1 MNSVIPEL
9 NKKNNPKTKKM
20 GKEIIMKR
28 LSLLLV
34 MIFILSLMVPM
45 LNASEVTIGAGDQ
58 TGRIPVD
65 MFYKNSLF
73 ECLYYQD
80 ELLIVNGSITGVAFY
95 NNFSSNL
102 PGMPINIWLG
112 ITTQTDLSGGWIPST
127 QLTQV
132 FTGNVDFP
140 SGSNTIN
147 ITFTT
152 PFQYSGGVLVMMVE
166 RVMEDQY
173 HSSSDLF
180 ACQTIGT
187 NRALNLYSDSVDYD
201 PAAPPTGTIPSG
213 KFPKTTFFYTGQG
226 IGNDLACLSITGST
240 TPSVGQSY
248 QYVVTVKNNGQNAQ
262 TDYTVK
268 MMQTGDVEIAS
279 LPGLPI
285 NEAQTLT
292 YTFNWTPSVA
302 GPTNLYGK
310 VILANDEI
318 ASNNQSPTLSVAV
331 QPAGVQAVTIADG
344 TETMR
349 IPIDFYWKNSLSE
362 TIYMSDELGFVSGTI
377 TSLAFYNNFFD
388 SPANG
393 ATKIWLGSTNVQ
405 DLSGGWIPSTQ
416 LTLVF
421 DGNINYPSGE
431 NTITI
436 PLQTPYMHTPGNLV
450 MMVQRPM
457 DTDWY
462 DFDDN
467 FYGLTIGTNRTLKVQ
482 SDSTPY
488 DPAAPP
494 AGTTPVGQVP
504 KTTIFYTGQQI
515 VNDLACLTITG
526 SATPSVNSPTNYAIT
541 VKNNGTAT
549 QTDYTVKLMKEGGVL
564 ITSVPGTSIASLQT
578 ATFNLSWTPTA
589 VGTTYLYGVVELAGD
604 EIATNN
610 QTGNLTVQ
618 VMEAGLTVVQI
629 GQGTA
634 TNSTTGT
641 PTPYGTFYKNFRQQY
656 LYKADDIYA
665 AGGAP
670 GLITAL
676 AFNVTSVNNCSP
688 MPNYT
693 IKVKHTD
700 QTQLTTTFEIG
711 EYTTVWNSASYLPTA
726 GWNIH
731 TFTTPFFW
739 NGASN
744 LLIDICTDLITGDWT
759 QNASVP
765 YTPTSY
771 PSCLRFQSDTQPA
784 SAATTGSTST
794 NRANARLFMTIS
806 DMGSLTGVVSSSG
819 APLEGASVTVVGTV
833 FHTLSTADG
842 SYNFPYVPI
851 GTQQV
856 MATKHGYNE
865 VTHTVTIVEDQTT
878 TQNFE
883 LTLLPQVTVS
893 GRIVGSDQ
901 PTVGLAGATIALSGY
916 EPYEATTNATG
927 NFTIPNVFANQTYN
941 YVATATGYQP
951 ATGQVVVGTTNVNMG
966 DITVNELAFPPY
978 GVVAEEAANFTN
990 VTVTWQPPNPNAQSI
1005 TEGFEGTTFPP
1016 TDWSQIIT
1024 DTSAPG
1030 TTGVYPTWCQV
1041 GTIALT
1047 PAVPPHG
1054 GSYQAAMWWSYNH
1067 QDEWLIT
1074 PQFSCPGNAV
1084 LQFWSYVYLGSTNND
1099 HYYIKVSTDNG
1110 NTWTVLWDAT
1120 ALTGGWNY
1128 YATPITIDLS
1138 SYTGQQIKLAWH
1150 ADDPPSADGMW
1161 YVWFVDD
1168 ILIGTP
1174 DNVLKF
1180 STEELLAA
1188 SKVNNSTPKMV
1199 YPSLPISRDRIKNPA
1214 ISEPVLSVERPTENN
1229 RVLLGYR
1236 VYRLLAADQGNEAN
1250 WTTLTPSTITPTTYV
1265 DNAWQPLPSGV
1276 YKFAVKAV
1284 YTNNVFSNAAFSN
1297 EIHKGMMGTLTGTV
1311 TEFGTN
1317 LPIQGATITAGEY
1330 SGQSDATGHYSFGVY
1345 AGTYTVT
1352 CTKQGYQSGSQAGVV
1367 ITGMQT
1373 TTQNFV
1379 LTEITLPPVNVQA
1392 TDNGAIA
1399 NITWMAP
1406 GSAGGEWLHY
1416 DSGENNDSI
1425 GTGSANDFDVYI
1437 RYPASALADYAGMS
1451 LYTLKVW
1458 PAQAGTFSVR
1468 VWTGGTAAAPANM
1481 VVDQGFTP
1489 VLDTYNTVTLNN
1501 PVLVTGNEELWFGYR
1516 NVVTSGYP
1524 AGCDAGP
1531 AVNGFG
1537 NMMYFGGSWTTL
1549 IEQNPD
1555 LDYNWNIQGFVGWA
1569 APTAAP
1575 SFEGIRTV
1583 LQRTKSLPQGMA
1595 KSISHNNETVQSI
1608 KSTDDRV
1615 LVGYQV
1621 WRLLQ
1626 GQETN
1631 ESAWTSLTGTPI
1643 TALSFA
1649 DEGWASLPDGTYKW
1663 AVKAVYTGGA
1673 YSVAALSNA
1682 LPLYHEIGTIAGIV
1696 RNMQNQPISGATVTC
1711 EDVTATTNASGA
1723 YSMTVLSGVH
1733 SVTASHPN
1741 YASVTHSGIIVVT
1754 GQTTTVNFQLPP
1766 TSDLFSD
1773 GFETYPD
1780 FTLTFAPW
1788 TLVDVDL
1795 SGTYGIQGYA
1805 WENAYSPMAFIIFN
1819 PTTTTP
1825 PLTSLTAHGGNKMA
1839 CSFASTTPPNNDW
1852 MITPQLSGASSI
1864 KFWARSYVDDYGLER
1879 FKVGI
1884 SNNTTPGSFTI
1895 ISGPNYIQAPVEWT
1909 EYTYQIT
1916 QPGPLYIGIQCLS
1929 NDAFFFCVDDVTVAG
1944 NDVNDPEVPV
1954 VATALHNNYPNPFNP
1969 ETTISYSVKDREPV
1983 TLEIYNI
1990 KGQLVKTLVKGIQE
2004 PGNHTIV
2011 WNGTDDNGRSVS
2023 SGVYYYKMQAGKYS
2037 STKKMIMMK

>member
-1 MNSVIPEL
+1 
-9 NKKNNPKTKKM
+9 
-20 GKEIIMKR
+20 MKR

-34 MIFILSLMVPM
+34 MIFILGLMVPM

-140 SGSNTIN
+140 SGTNTIN

-166 RVMEDQY
+166 RVMDSTW

-187 NRALNLYSDSVDYD
+187 NRALNIYSDSIDYD
-201 PAAPPTGTIPSG
+201 PANPPTGTAASG

-226 IGNDLACLSITGST
+226 IGNDLACLSITGNT

-262 TDYTVK
+262 NTYTVK
-268 MMQTGDVEIAS
+268 LMQTGDVELAS

-302 GPTNLYGK
+302 GPTTLYGK
-310 VILANDEI
+310 VILATDEI
-318 ASNNQSPTLSVAV
+318 PSNNQSPALSIAV
-331 QPAGVQAVTIADG
+331 QPAGIQAVTIADG

-349 IPIDFYWKNSLSE
+349 IPMDFFWKNSLSE

-377 TSLAFYNNFFD
+377 TSLAFYTSFFD

-416 LTLVF
+416 MTLVF
-421 DGNINYPSGE
+421 DGNITYPSGV

-457 DTDWY
+457 DTDY
-462 DFDDN
+462 YSSSDN

-482 SDSTPY
+482 SDGTAY
-488 DPAAPP
+488 DPANPP

-515 VNDLACLTITG
+515 VNDLSCLTITG
-526 SATPSVNSPTNYAIT
+526 SGTPNVNSTATYTIT

-549 QTDYTVKLMKEGGVL
+549 QTNYTVKLMKEGGVQL
-564 ITSVPGTSIASLQT
+564 ATAAGTSIASLET
-578 ATFNLSWTPTA
+578 ASFNLSWTPTT
-589 VGTTYLYGVVELAGD
+589 VETTYLYGVVELAGD

-634 TNSTTGT
+634 TNSTTGA
-641 PTPYGTFYKNFRQQY
+641 PTPYGTYWKNFRQQY
-656 LYKADDIYA
+656 LYTAADIYA

-670 GLITAL
+670 GLINAL
-676 AFNVTSVNNCSP
+676 AFNVTSVNNCSA

-700 QTQLTTTFEIG
+700 QTELTTTFEVG
-711 EYTTVWNSASYLPTA
+711 EYTTVWNSPSYLPTA
-726 GWNIH
+726 GWNVH

-744 LLIDICTDLITGDWT
+744 LLIDICTDIIPGTYT

-784 SAATTGSTST
+784 SSGTTGTTST

-806 DMGSLTGVVSSSG
+806 DMGSLTGVVTSAA
-819 APLEGASVTVVGTV
+819 APLEGASVTVIGTV
-833 FHTLSTADG
+833 FHTVTAANG
-842 SYNFPYVPI
+842 VYNFQYVPV

-941 YVATATGYQP
+941 YVATAVGYQP

-966 DITVNELAFPPY
+966 DIIVNEMAYPPHS
-978 GVVAEEAANFTN
+978 VVAQEAANFSN
-990 VTVTWQPPNPNAQSI
+990 VTVTWQPPNPNAQTI

-1016 TDWSQIIT
+1016 ENWSQIIT
-1024 DTSAPG
+1024 DTGAAG
-1030 TTGVYPTWCQV
+1030 TSGVLPTWCQV
-1041 GTIALT
+1041 GTIALD

-1054 GSYQAAMWWSYNH
+1054 GSYQAAMWWDYYH

-1074 PQFSCPGNAV
+1074 PQFTCPGNAV
-1084 LQFWSYVYLGSTNND
+1084 LQFWSYVYLGSTNGD

-1110 NTWTVLWDAT
+1110 STWTVLWDAST
-1120 ALTGGWNY
+1120 LTGGWNY
-1128 YATPITIDLS
+1128 YATPITVNLNA
-1138 SYTGQQIKLAWH
+1138 YAGQQIKLAWQ
-1150 ADDPPSADGMW
+1150 ADDPPSNDGMW
-1161 YVWFVDD
+1161 YVWFLDD

-1174 DNVLKF
+1174 DKVLKF
-1180 STEELLAA
+1180 STEELLAS
-1188 SKVNNSTPKMV
+1188 SKVNESAPKMV
-1199 YPSLPISRDRIKNPA
+1199 YPSLPISRDRVKNPT

-1250 WTTLTPSTITPTTYV
+1250 WTTLTPTNITPTTYV

-1284 YTNNVFSNAAFSN
+1284 YSNNVFSNAAFSN

-1311 TEFGTN
+1311 TEFGTG
-1317 LPIQGATITAGEY
+1317 LPVQGATITAGEY
-1330 SGQSDATGHYSFGVY
+1330 TGQSDATGHYSFGVY

-1352 CTKQGYQSGSQAGVV
+1352 CTKPGYQPGSQAGVV
-1367 ITGMQT
+1367 IVGMQT

-1379 LTEITLPPVNVQA
+1379 LTELTLPPVNVHA
-1392 TDNGAIA
+1392 EDTGAIA
-1399 NITWMAP
+1399 NITWEAP
-1406 GSAGGEWLHY
+1406 GTATGITEGFEGSTFPPTDWSQIITDTGAAGTSGVLPTWCQVGTIALDPAVPPHGGSYQAAMWWDYYHQDEWLITPQFPCPSNAVLEFWSYVYLGSTNDDHY
-1416 DSGENNDSI
+1416 YIKVSTDNGSTWTVLWDATTLTGGWNYYTTPITVNLNAYAGQQIKLAWQADDPPSNDGMWYVWFLDDIVI
-1425 GTGSANDFDVYI
+1425 GSPTKVITFNADQLI
-1437 RYPASALADYAGMS
+1437 RYNP
-1451 LYTLKVW
+1451 
-1458 PAQAGTFSVR
+1458 
-1468 VWTGGTAAAPANM
+1468 TAAAPKLVYPTLPISRDGNIKN
-1481 VVDQGFTP
+1481 TP
-1489 VLDTYNTVTLNN
+1489 
-1501 PVLVTGNEELWFGYR
+1501 
-1516 NVVTSGYP
+1516 
-1524 AGCDAGP
+1524 
-1531 AVNGFG
+1531 
-1537 NMMYFGGSWTTL
+1537 TT
-1549 IEQNPD
+1549 
-1555 LDYNWNIQGFVGWA
+1555 
-1569 APTAAP
+1569 PTNYT
-1575 SFEGIRTV
+1575 R
-1583 LQRTKSLPQGMA
+1583 
-1595 KSISHNNETVQSI
+1595 
-1608 KSTDDRV
+1608 DRI
-1615 LVGYQV
+1615 LTGYQV

-1631 ESAWTSLTGTPI
+1631 ESAWTSLTT
-1643 TALSFA
+1643 TTSLSYA

-1673 YSVAALSNA
+1673 YSVAAFSNP
-1682 LPLYHEIGTIAGIV
+1682 LPQYHEIGTIAGIV

-1711 EDVTATTNASGA
+1711 GDVTATTNASGA
-1723 YSMTVLSGVH
+1723 YSMTVLSGIH

-1741 YASVTHSGIIVVT
+1741 YASVTHTGIIVTT

-1773 GFETYPD
+1773 GFETYAN
-1780 FTLTFAPW
+1780 FVINFAPW
-1788 TLVDVDL
+1788 TCMDVDG
-1795 SGTYGIQGYA
+1795 STTYGIQGYTWTNVNTA
-1805 WENAYSPMAFIIFN
+1805 QAYIIFN
-1819 PTTTTP
+1819 PTATTP
-1825 PLTSLTAHGGNKMA
+1825 ALTSLTAHGGNKMA
-1839 CSFASTTPPNNDW
+1839 CCFAATTPPNNDW
-1852 MITPQLSGASSI
+1852 LITPQLTGASSI
-1864 KFWARSYVDDYGLER
+1864 KFWARSYNSSYGLER

-1884 SNNTTPGSFTI
+1884 SPDTNPAHFTI
-1895 ISGPNYIQAPVEWT
+1895 ISGTNYIEAPITWT

-1916 QPGPLYIGIQCLS
+1916 QPGPLYIGIQCVS
-1929 NDAFFFCVDDVTVAG
+1929 NDAFFFCVDDVSIMG
-1944 NDVNDPEVPV
+1944 NDVNDPELPV
-1954 VATALHNNYPNPFNP
+1954 VVTALNNNYPNPFNP
-1969 ETTISYSVKDREPV
+1969 ETTISYSVKERGPV
-1983 TLEIYNI
+1983 TIEIYNV
-1990 KGQLVKTLVKGIQE
+1990 KGQLVKTVVKGIQE

>member
-65 MFYKNSLF
+65 MYYKNSLF

-262 TDYTVK
+262 TNYTVK

-292 YTFNWTPSVA
+292 YTFNWTPAVA

-349 IPIDFYWKNSLSE
+349 IPMDFFWKNSLSE

-457 DTDWY
+457 DIDYY
-462 DFDDN
+462 DYDDN

-504 KTTIFYTGQQI
+504 KTTIFYSGQQI
-515 VNDLACLTITG
+515 VNDLSCLTITG
-526 SATPSVNSPTNYAIT
+526 SSTPSVNSPTNYAIT

-549 QTDYTVKLMKEGGVL
+549 QTNYTVKLMKEGGVL

-610 QTGNLTVQ
+610 QTANYTVQ

-759 QNASVP
+759 ENASVP

-1631 ESAWTSLTGTPI
+1631 ENAWTLLTGTPI

-1819 PTTTTP
+1819 PTATTP

-1879 FKVGI
+1879 FKVGV
-1884 SNNTTPGSFTI
+1884 SNNTIPGSFTI
-1895 ISGPNYIQAPVEWT
+1895 ISGANYIQAPVEWT

>member
-1 MNSVIPEL
+1 
-9 NKKNNPKTKKM
+9 
-20 GKEIIMKR
+20 MKR

-34 MIFILSLMVPM
+34 MIFILGLMVPM

-140 SGSNTIN
+140 SGTNTIN

-166 RVMEDQY
+166 RVMDSTW

-187 NRALNLYSDSVDYD
+187 NRALNIFSDSVDYD
-201 PAAPPTGTIPSG
+201 PANPPTGTTASG

-226 IGNDLACLSITGST
+226 IGNDLACLSITGNT

-262 TDYTVK
+262 NTYTVK
-268 MMQTGDVEIAS
+268 LMQTGDVELAS

-302 GPTNLYGK
+302 GPTTLYGK
-310 VILANDEI
+310 VVLATDEI
-318 ASNNQSPTLSVAV
+318 PSNNQSPALSIAV
-331 QPAGVQAVTIADG
+331 QPAGIQAVTIADG
-344 TETMR
+344 TATMR
-349 IPIDFYWKNSLSE
+349 IPMDFYYKNSLSE
-362 TIYMSDELGFVSGTI
+362 TIYLSDELGFVSGTI

-388 SPANG
+388 SPSNG

-416 LTLVF
+416 MTLVF
-421 DGNINYPSGE
+421 DGNITYPSGI

-457 DTDWY
+457 DTQY
-462 DFDDN
+462 YSSSDN

-482 SDSTPY
+482 SDGTAY
-488 DPAAPP
+488 DPANPP

-504 KTTIFYTGQQI
+504 KTTIFYTEQQI
-515 VNDLACLTITG
+515 VNDLSCLTITG
-526 SATPSVNSPTNYAIT
+526 SGTPNVNSTATYTIT

-549 QTDYTVKLMKEGGVL
+549 QTNYTVKLMKEGGVQL
-564 ITSVPGTSIASLQT
+564 ATAAGTSIASLET
-578 ATFNLSWTPTA
+578 ASFNLSWTPTT
-589 VGTTYLYGVVELAGD
+589 VETTYLYGVVELAGD

-759 QNASVP
+759 ENASVP

-771 PSCLRFQSDTQPA
+771 PSCLRFQNDTQPA
-784 SAATTGSTST
+784 SAATTGTTST

-990 VTVTWQPPNPNAQSI
+990 VTVTWQPPNPNAQTI

-1631 ESAWTSLTGTPI
+1631 ENAWTLLTGTPI

-1819 PTTTTP
+1819 PTATTP

>member
-1 MNSVIPEL
+1 
-9 NKKNNPKTKKM
+9 
-20 GKEIIMKR
+20 MKR

-34 MIFILSLMVPM
+34 MIFMVCLSWAAINEYYTFTATTGTYTPITGTD
-45 LNASEVTIGAGDQ
+45 AGISSDDAISAAIPIGFTFGYGDYSYSEVKISTNGWVGLGTSQ
-58 TGRIPVD
+58 TGSNYSNNLASTAYQPVVAPLWDDISMASGTVSYEMTGTAPNRIFTIQYADAKWNYSGPVG
-65 MFYKNSLF
+65 FNF
-73 ECLYYQD
+73 QVQLYETGKISFIYGSSSGTPNFPSAS
-80 ELLIVNGSITGVAFY
+80 IGINMSPGGSGWYYSVNPTTGTASTTTET
-95 NNFSSNL
+95 NN
-102 PGMPINIWLG
+102 
-112 ITTQTDLSGGWIPST
+112 ITT
-127 QLTQV
+127 
-132 FTGNVDFP
+132 FP
-140 SGSNTIN
+140 A
-147 ITFTT
+147 
-152 PFQYSGGVLVMMVE
+152 Q
-166 RVMEDQY
+166 
-173 HSSSDLF
+173 
-180 ACQTIGT
+180 GT
-187 NRALNLYSDSVDYD
+187 VYEFNPVVAQ
-201 PAAPPTGTIPSG
+201 P
-213 KFPKTTFFYTGQG
+213 
-226 IGNDLACLSITGST
+226 NDLAATSISGNTV
-240 TPSVGQSY
+240 PSVGVSATYTITVRNRGSNPQTTY
-248 QYVVTVKNNGQNAQ
+248 QVKLIDGSNNELGSVAG
-262 TDYTVK
+262 T
-268 MMQTGDVEIAS
+268 EIQ
-279 LPGLPI
+279 P
-285 NEAQTLT
+285 AQTLS
-292 YTFNWTPSVA
+292 FQIPWTPTVA
-302 GPTNLYGK
+302 GPMTLIGK
-310 VILANDEI
+310 VVLSGDQNTTNDQTAPLNI
-318 ASNNQSPTLSVAV
+318 AV

-349 IPIDFYWKNSLSE
+349 IPMDFYWKNSLSE

-377 TSLAFYNNFFD
+377 TSLAFYNNFWN

-405 DLSGGWIPSTQ
+405 DLSGGGIPSTQ

-457 DTDWY
+457 DTQYYSSSDY
-462 DFDDN
+462 

-526 SATPSVNSPTNYAIT
+526 SATPSVNSPTTYAIT

-634 TNSTTGT
+634 TNSATVS

-700 QTQLTTTFEIG
+700 QTQLTTTFETG

-744 LLIDICTDLITGDWT
+744 ILIDICTDLIPGAWT

-765 YTPTSY
+765 YTPTAY
-771 PSCLRFQSDTQPA
+771 PSCLRFHDDTQPA
-784 SAATTGSTST
+784 SSATTGTTSA

-806 DMGSLTGVVSSSG
+806 DMGSLTGIVSSSA
-819 APLEGASVTVVGTV
+819 APLEGASVTVIGTV
-833 FHTLSTADG
+833 FHTLTAADG

-990 VTVTWQPPNPNAQSI
+990 VTVTWQPPNPNAQTI

-1150 ADDPPSADGMW
+1150 SDDPPSADGMW

-1284 YTNNVFSNAAFSN
+1284 YTNNVFSTAAFSN

-1631 ESAWTSLTGTPI
+1631 ENAWTLLTGTPI

-1884 SNNTTPGSFTI
+1884 SNNTTPSSFTI